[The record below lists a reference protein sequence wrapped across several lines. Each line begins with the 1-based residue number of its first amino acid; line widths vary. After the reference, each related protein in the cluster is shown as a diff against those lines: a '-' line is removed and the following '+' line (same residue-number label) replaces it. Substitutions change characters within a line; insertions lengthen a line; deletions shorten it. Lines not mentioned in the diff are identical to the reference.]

1 MIATGN
7 KNFSP
12 EELLQLAKSANGK
25 KPEDLLSAMQNRL
38 PENGV
43 NEIKRILG
51 DKKALE
57 DLLSSEQAQR
67 LMRQFGKTR

>member
-7 KNFSP
+7 TNFSP
-12 EELLQLAKSANGK
+12 EELLRLAKSMKGN
-25 KPEDLLSAMQNRL
+25 KPEEMLSAMQNKL

-43 NEIKRILG
+43 DEIRRILG

-57 DLLSSEQAQR
+57 ELLKSEQAQKI
-67 LMRQFGKTR
+67 MKQFGKK

>member
-57 DLLSSEQAQR
+57 ELLKSEQAQKI
-67 LMRQFGKTR
+67 MRQFGKK

>member
-12 EELLQLAKSANGK
+12 EELLRIAKSANSNR
-25 KPEDLLSAMQNRL
+25 PEDMLSAMQNKL

-57 DLLSSEQAQR
+57 ELLKSEVAEGAENNEAVR
-67 LMRQFGKTR
+67 